1 MKRRNNIQ
9 VKIKV
14 KENKEAMK
22 EIRKKT
28 VKNDNL

>member
-1 MKRRNNIQ
+1 MKRRNNQ

-28 VKNDNL
+28 KER